1 MMPER
6 KLAFTLPLTRGE
18 DVRHAQ
24 FSLIRAGALKA
35 EPDGVFGPATRD
47 AVANFQRREGLAAD
61 GVIGPFTWSR
71 LAGQPALQRERRWQ
85 EGLRPFLPALL
96 AWHGAPLD
104 RDRLGAFPSR
114 RESPVQT
121 GGTRRWRLTRQGI
134 EIEGE
139 AERRRSFLPRIA
151 ATCWAAHRA
160 PLEAAARRFAVPVEL
175 LLATACTESAG
186 RADAI
191 REEPGFTSDA
201 ATPNRVSPGLMQ
213 TLISTAREALAD
225 PRLDRAKLLD
235 PAISAMAGAAFI
247 RRQAQ
252 SATGFDPPLVA
263 IAYNAGSLRP
273 SRDTTNPWGLTQTP
287 RGAGHWH
294 ADAFCAFLND
304 GFTIFVAGE
313 APGEDVP
320 SFRALLG

>member
-6 KLAFTLPLTRGE
+6 QLAFTLPLTRGE

-24 FSLIRAGALKA
+24 LSLIRAGALKA

-61 GVIGPFTWSR
+61 GVVGPFTWSR
-71 LAGQPALQRERRWQ
+71 LAGQPALQRERPWQ
-85 EGLRPFLPALL
+85 EGLRPFLPTLL
-96 AWHGAPLD
+96 AWHGASV
-104 RDRLGAFPSR
+104 GTS
-114 RESPVQT
+114 
-121 GGTRRWRLTRQGI
+121 TRRWRLTRQGI

-151 ATCWAAHRA
+151 AACWAAHRA

-213 TLISTAREALAD
+213 TLISTAREALSD

-235 PAISAMAGAAFI
+235 PAISALAAAAFI

-252 SATGFDPPLVA
+252 ASTGFDPPLVA

-273 SRDTTNPWGLTQTP
+273 SRDATNPWGLAQTR
-287 RGAGHWH
+287 RGTGHWH

-304 GFTIFVAGE
+304 GVTIFVAGE
-313 APGEDVP
+313 APGDDVP